1 MEKKT
6 RKILGVGIILGG
18 AVLLSS
24 CNSFC
29 SDTDISNY
37 LYTTDP
43 INTTFFDS
51 IKHGED
57 YLEETF
63 KKQNGYDTEKEFST
77 NNLEIRKVSEDGTK
91 IETVDYKAELVFEE
105 INPNLFKIKPVD
117 IVARQASKPDSNNN
131 RTNIGYTFGL
141 NDFTKQM
148 LTLVKNQKGVI
159 PSYTYFEVLDE
170 KYLDKMFEKASNYTW
185 LSGLTKET
193 ITYNQLYGYSYS
205 DLVEFR
211 KDETNEKLLNE
222 MLEGDKDSNG
232 NPDRTNPGRNYSLLT
247 TLGHLKFEVPEG
259 SNDHFE
265 VLNTWTNEL
274 VKEGKLTTN
283 DIPSKTYLSLY
294 KQQLNAKA
302 SAFKQCITMEDGFY
316 GHIGNDP
323 LNSTILIEGK
333 GVDFYEGWGKAFTEH
348 GFLEGLLVYPISA
361 LVENLSHAF
370 GMNGYGQIGAVLL
383 TTLIVRSLF
392 ILLTLPSTLS
402 QQKMTF
408 LQPELAK
415 IQQKYPNAATN
426 QYEKQKMAQ
435 AQMALYKK
443 YKVHPFRSMLVVF
456 IQFPLFISVWNAF
469 SGSASLSRDAVLGLR
484 LSDTIWNALTNVSG
498 WPALPGW
505 WTALVLIILMSVAQ
519 ILAMLVPQWLNKA
532 RTKNVKKTGKNPT
545 LDQQNKTM
553 KITQWIMTAMV
564 IFMGF
569 SLPSALGV
577 YWLAGALFS
586 ILQSVVMHFV
596 FMRKNKKGQ
605 I

>member
-205 DLVEFR
+205 DLIEFR

-323 LNSTILIEGK
+323 LNNTILIEGK

-519 ILAMLVPQWLNKA
+519 ILAMLVPQWLNKT

-553 KITQWIMTAMV
+553 KITQWIMTTMV

>member
-6 RKILGVGIILGG
+6 RRILGISIILGG

-43 INTTFFDS
+43 VNTTFFDS
-51 IKHGED
+51 VEHGEA
-57 YLEETF
+57 YLKETLQ
-63 KKQNGYDTEKEFST
+63 KQNNYDTEQTFNTS
-77 NNLEIRKVSEDGTK
+77 NLAVRKVSDDGTSV
-91 IETVDYKAELVFEE
+91 ETVDYDANLVFEE
-105 INPNLFKIKPVD
+105 VNPNLFKIKPVD
-117 IVARQASKPDSNNN
+117 IVARKASKPDSNNN
-131 RTNIGYTFGL
+131 RTDIVYTFGF
-141 NDFTKQM
+141 NNFTKEIM
-148 LTLVKNQKGVI
+148 SLVRSQRGVI
-159 PSYTYFEVLDE
+159 PSYDYFNELDN
-170 KYLDKMFEKASNYTW
+170 KYLDEMFKKVNDYSW
-185 LSGLTKET
+185 LSGLTKEN
-193 ITYNQLYGYSYS
+193 ITYNQLYGYSYE

-211 KDETNEKLLNE
+211 KDETNEKLLKE
-222 MLEGDKDSNG
+222 MLEGEKESDGTPSK
-232 NPDRTNPGRNYSLLT
+232 TNPGRNYSLLT
-247 TLGHLKFEVPEG
+247 TLGHIKFEVAEG
-259 SNDHFE
+259 EKDHFK
-265 VLNTWTNEL
+265 VIDTWTNEL
-274 VKEGKLTTN
+274 VKEGKLTGN
-283 DIPSKTYLSLY
+283 DIPSQTYLRFYS
-294 KQQLNAKA
+294 QQLNNKA
-302 SAFKQCITMEDGFY
+302 ASFKTCITMEDGFY

-323 LNSTILIEGK
+323 LNNTILIEGK
-333 GVDFYEGWGKAFTEH
+333 GQDFYEGWGKAFTEH

-370 GMNGYGQIGAVLL
+370 GMNGFGQIGAVLL
-383 TTLIVRSLF
+383 TTLIVRTLF

-484 LSDTIWNALTNVSG
+484 LSDTIWNALTQVNG

-505 WTALVLIILMSVAQ
+505 WTALVLIILMSAAQ
-519 ILAMLVPQWLNKA
+519 IFAMLVPQWLTKA
-532 RTKNVKKTGKNPT
+532 RTKNVSKTAKNPT

-553 KITQWIMTAMV
+553 KITQWIMTIMV

-596 FMRKNKKGQ
+596 FMRKSKKGQ